1 MQTPHFFPLGEGLE
15 LTEMER
21 QEDQLV
27 LHVMAT
33 SRSARCPLC
42 HQPAT
47 RLHSRYRRLV
57 KDLPCTGQQVQLILH
72 VRKFFCDTVECV
84 RKVFAERLPQ
94 LVAPWTQM
102 TTRWNQALQTIGLA
116 RLRQARC
123 ATGRASGHHHVL
135 DDHCPSGDGYA
146 HPAGRSRRVSWP
158 RRFCLSTRQNGS
170 RTVVVDLDA
179 HQIIAPRAGPAGRNR
194 CHLDGK
200 AFRDHAGEPRPR
212 HGVRQ
217 RFLNRRSASDSGG
230 RPFPCV

>member
-42 HQPAT
+42 NQPAT

-94 LVAPWTQM
+94 LVAPWAHM
-102 TTRWNQALQTIGLA
+102 TTRLNQALQTIGLA

-135 DDHCPSGDGYA
+135 DDHCPSSDGSA

-158 RRFCLSTRQNGS
+158 RRFCLICAAERIAHS
-170 RTVVVDLDA
+170 RC
-179 HQIIAPRAGPAGRNR
+179 GPGR
-194 CHLDGK
+194 
-200 AFRDHAGEPRPR
+200 
-212 HGVRQ
+212 
-217 RFLNRRSASDSGG
+217 ASDH
-230 RPFPCV
+230 RPARC

>member
-72 VRKFFCDTVECV
+72 VRTFFCDTVECV

-94 LVAPWTQM
+94 FVAPWAHM
-102 TTRWNQALQTIGLA
+102 TTRFCPGAANHRLGAPQAGSVRDWPRIWASPRAFMTIVRRVMALP
-116 RLRQARC
+116 
-123 ATGRASGHHHVL
+123 TPPVDHVECLGL
-135 DDHCPSGDGYA
+135 DDFA
-146 HPAGRSRRVSWP
+146 
-158 RRFCLSTRQNGS
+158 
-170 RTVVVDLDA
+170 
-179 HQIIAPRAGPAGRNR
+179 
-194 CHLDGK
+194 
-200 AFRDHAGEPRPR
+200 
-212 HGVRQ
+212 
-217 RFLNRRSASDSGG
+217 
-230 RPFPCV
+230 

>member
-1 MQTPHFFPLGEGLE
+1 MQTPHLFPLGEGLE

-42 HQPAT
+42 NQPAT

-94 LVAPWTQM
+94 LVAPWAQM
-102 TTRWNQALQTIGLA
+102 TTRLNQALQTIGLA
-116 RLRQARC
+116 TCGRLGARLAAHLGITTSWMTIVRRVMALPTPPVDHVEC
-123 ATGRASGHHHVL
+123 LGLDDFAFRRGRTDRAQSLWTWTRIRSSTCCRTGRPKPLPPGWESIQ
-135 DDHCPSGDGYA
+135 
-146 HPAGRSRRVSWP
+146 RSRM
-158 RRFCLSTRQNGS
+158 
-170 RTVVVDLDA
+170 
-179 HQIIAPRAGPAGRNR
+179 
-194 CHLDGK
+194 
-200 AFRDHAGEPRPR
+200 
-212 HGVRQ
+212 
-217 RFLNRRSASDSGG
+217 
-230 RPFPCV
+230 

>member
-42 HQPAT
+42 NQPAT

-57 KDLPCTGQQVQLILH
+57 KDLPCTGQQVQLNLH

-94 LVAPWTQM
+94 LVAPWAHM
-102 TTRWNQALQTIGLA
+102 TTRLNQALQTIGLA
-116 RLRQARC
+116 TCSRLGARLAAHLGITTC
-123 ATGRASGHHHVL
+123 L
-135 DDHCPSGDGYA
+135 YDHCPSGDGSA

-158 RRFCLSTRQNGS
+158 RRFCLICAAERIAHS
-170 RTVVVDLDA
+170 RCGPGRASDHRPA
-179 HQIIAPRAGPAGRNR
+179 AGPAGRNR

-200 AFRDHAGEPRPR
+200 ASRDHACEPRPR

-217 RFLNRRSASDSGG
+217 RFLNWRSASDSGG